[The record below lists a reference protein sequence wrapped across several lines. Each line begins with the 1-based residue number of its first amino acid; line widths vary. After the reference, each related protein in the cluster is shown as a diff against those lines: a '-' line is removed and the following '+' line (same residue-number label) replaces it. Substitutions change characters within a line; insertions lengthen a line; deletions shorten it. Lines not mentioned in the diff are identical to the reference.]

1 MILRRAE
8 IGETMLE
15 KIDVSKKMGKKEF
28 KEYMERMQPKLG
40 KLQRKCKELSIPVI
54 FVFEGFGASGKGTM
68 IAKLIEPLDPR
79 GFKVYTTQR
88 ATDEEKER
96 PFMWRFFRKTP
107 AKGKIAIF
115 DRSWYTKVL
124 RERIEGL
131 TTNQELLYAF
141 DEINHFEKL
150 LVDDG
155 TVIIKFFLHITKE
168 EQRERFE
175 DLIAN
180 PSTAWRVTHA
190 DWEHNKNY
198 DAYLKMNDEMLEKT
212 DHGYAPWTIIEA
224 KDKEYAASKMYQVV
238 IERLEQECKWAEE
251 KQRKQL
257 HQSEGTK
264 HQSQELVQQE
274 QDLKHPSDA
283 GNEQKEKN
291 DKEKSDQGQISHKG
305 EERKENAKDKT
316 KENAEDKTKEN
327 EKDKIKENV
336 KENAKDKRN
345 ENAKDQ
351 TKNNTN
357 DNTTERSPE
366 RAADRV
372 EEKSTETAIKKIDTI
387 KVKTQNQKQ
396 ERNEL
401 TIEIKEDSDRF
412 LNGVLNGIDLSKD
425 IKKEDYKKRLKELQE
440 RLALLQD
447 EMFLHKLPSVFVF
460 EGWDASGKGGA
471 IKRLTQKLDPRGYEV
486 IPISA
491 PDETERAHHYLWRF
505 YQHIPAAG
513 HMAIFDRSWYGRVMV
528 ERIEGFC
535 SREEWARAYSEI
547 NQFEEQLT
555 NVGTVVIKF
564 WLQIDKEEQ
573 EKRFRA
579 REETPGKEWKITKED
594 WRNRAK
600 WDEYVKAVDE
610 MIVRT
615 STTYAPWVVIE
626 ANSKPFARI
635 KILETIVDA
644 FEVRLMQ
651 VRR

>member
-1 MILRRAE
+1 
-8 IGETMLE
+8 MLE
-15 KIDVSKKMGKKEF
+15 KIDISKKMGKKEF

-54 FVFEGFGASGKGTM
+54 IVFEGFGASGKGAM

-79 GFKVYTTQR
+79 GFKVNTTQR
-88 ATDEEKER
+88 ATEEEKAR
-96 PFMWRFFRKTP
+96 PFLWRFFRKTP
-107 AKGKIAIF
+107 AKGRIAIF

-141 DEINHFEKL
+141 DEINQFEKL

-155 TVIIKFFLHITKE
+155 TVMIKFFLHITQQ

-180 PSTAWRVTHA
+180 PSTAWRVTHS

-238 IERLEQECKWAEE
+238 IERLEQECKRADE
-251 KQRKQL
+251 KHRKEMKHQKEGNL
-257 HQSEGTK
+257 QSEEGI
-264 HQSQELVQQE
+264 
-274 QDLKHPSDA
+274 
-283 GNEQKEKN
+283 QK
-291 DKEKSDQGQISHKG
+291 
-305 EERKENAKDKT
+305 
-316 KENAEDKTKEN
+316 
-327 EKDKIKENV
+327 
-336 KENAKDKRN
+336 
-345 ENAKDQ
+345 
-351 TKNNTN
+351 
-357 DNTTERSPE
+357 
-366 RAADRV
+366 
-372 EEKSTETAIKKIDTI
+372 
-387 KVKTQNQKQ
+387 
-396 ERNEL
+396 EL
-401 TIEIKEDSDRF
+401 TIEIKEDSNRF
-412 LNGVLNGIDLSKD
+412 LNGVLNGVDLSKD
-425 IKKEDYKKRLKELQE
+425 IKKEDYKKRLNDLQE
-440 RLALLQD
+440 RLALLQN
-447 EMFLHKLPSVFVF
+447 EMFLRKIPSVFVF

-513 HMAIFDRSWYGRVMV
+513 HLAIFDRSWYGRVMV

-535 SREEWARAYSEI
+535 SQEEWARAYSEI

-564 WLQIDKEEQ
+564 WLHIDKDEQ

-579 REETPGKEWKITKED
+579 REETPGKEWKITQED

-615 STTYAPWVVIE
+615 STTYSPWVVIE

-644 FEVRLMQ
+644 FEVRLKEI
-651 VRR
+651 RR

>member
-1 MILRRAE
+1 MGE
-8 IGETMLE
+8 IMLE
-15 KIDVSKKMGKKEF
+15 KIDVSKKMNKKEF
-28 KEYMERMQPKLG
+28 KEYMDRMQPKLG

-54 FVFEGFGASGKGTM
+54 FVFEGFGASGKGAM

-79 GFKVYTTQR
+79 GFKVYTTPR
-88 ATDEEKER
+88 ATEEEKER
-96 PFMWRFFRKTP
+96 PFLWRFFGKTP

-131 TTNQELLYAF
+131 TMSQELLYAF

-168 EQRERFE
+168 QQRERFE
-175 DLIAN
+175 NLIAN
-180 PSTAWRVTHA
+180 QSTAWRVTHE
-190 DWEHNKNY
+190 DWKHNKKY
-198 DAYLKMNDEMLEKT
+198 DAYLKMSDEMLEKT

-224 KDKEYAASKMYQVV
+224 KDKEYAESKMYQVV
-238 IERLEQECKWAEE
+238 IDRLEQECKWKED
-251 KQRKQL
+251 KQNKEL
-257 HQSEGTK
+257 YQS
-264 HQSQELVQQE
+264 
-274 QDLKHPSDA
+274 
-283 GNEQKEKN
+283 
-291 DKEKSDQGQISHKG
+291 KG
-305 EERKENAKDKT
+305 EKLKAQ
-316 KENAEDKTKEN
+316 N
-327 EKDKIKENV
+327 EK
-336 KENAKDKRN
+336 
-345 ENAKDQ
+345 
-351 TKNNTN
+351 
-357 DNTTERSPE
+357 PE
-366 RAADRV
+366 
-372 EEKSTETAIKKIDTI
+372 
-387 KVKTQNQKQ
+387 Q
-396 ERNEL
+396 NEL

-425 IKKEDYKKRLKELQE
+425 ITNEDYKKRLKELQE
-440 RLALLQD
+440 RLAFLQD
-447 EMFLHKLPSVFVF
+447 EMFLHKNPSVIVF

-471 IKRLTQKLDPRGYEV
+471 IKRFTQKLDPRGYEV

-491 PDETERAHHYLWRF
+491 PDDTERSHHYLWRF

-513 HMAIFDRSWYGRVMV
+513 HMAIFDRSWYGRVLV

-535 SREEWARAYSEI
+535 KPEEWSRAYSEI

-555 NVGTVVIKF
+555 NVGTIIIKF
-564 WLQIDKEEQ
+564 WLHIDRDEQ

-615 STTYAPWVVIE
+615 STTYAPWIVIE
-626 ANSKPFARI
+626 ANSKPYARI

-644 FEVRLMQ
+644 FEERLKN